1 MLLFVGF
8 RGVGE
13 LRGLLSRRVTAT
25 EDGFV
30 YDGFISYSQAVSGDL
45 ATTLQRWL
53 ERFATPWY
61 RPRRLRVFRDYTSL
75 SASHDLTDSIQRA
88 LAGTRWF
95 ILLASPRA
103 AQSKWVDREVAWW
116 RTHRQPER
124 VCIVLT
130 DGDLVWDDASGEWD
144 WDVTD
149 ALPPSARGMFAAQP
163 LWVDLRAVTSA
174 KELDRS
180 NVDLL
185 NKVAQIAAPLRGVDK
200 DAIVGEHI
208 TLHRRARLQRRGGV
222 VGLVLLLVTALI
234 AAYIAVG
241 NAQEAQAQ
249 SRIAQ
254 ARALAS
260 AAVANVDTNLDIAQ
274 LLAVEAY
281 RMDPRAEARS
291 ALLQAVTASPHLVRY
306 LPAGS
311 EVQRVAGSDNR
322 QFLSRGN
329 EERPCAAVGHQGVH
343 PAGDRPTQAS
353 RHRAGGQRGRRHDHG
368 DRRLDRGPVDRGP
381 ARSISASLGGKP
393 SLVGV
398 SPSGRS
404 VVVHSDAEV
413 VTLFDRGLRQL
424 AQTQADNEFGEWGE
438 LAVPSDRQIVFFES
452 GHGTWER
459 RALPSLDRSGG
470 GGVGFGTANYAAA
483 FSPGGQSFTYSNGD
497 TWLPLWK
504 TREPTGDL
512 YGHDSEAA
520 SQGPRPTALAISR
533 DGRRVATASS
543 GSIIVSDVTPAGK
556 QRATAR
562 EISAAGAVNR
572 NALAFVGDTN
582 HLISASGS
590 RVAFWDLAQPSRITE
605 MTAIDFGPPCNA
617 CTEPWLAVSPDKK
630 TVAMVDVSG
639 LWMTVHSPTFSRTYE
654 NHELTPFYGP
664 PVFIDDGRKLIVPT
678 PLNGGAEVR
687 GISTGLPLRGNW
699 PAADPVPSVKA
710 ASMSRDGKRVVVV
723 TVTDAVIVRDATT
736 GRILKGIPAPEGS
749 GDPFDQQYV
758 STAAI
763 DATASHA
770 AIVTKKGVRL
780 VDIEKATTQE
790 IPLADT
796 VKVRFAGE
804 KLAVQVA
811 GSSSVQLWSMTNHRF
826 ERSIGDSRQLAG
838 AFAIS
843 SDASVLAQRLQDDS
857 VALTNIVDDEVI
869 GTLDLNAPYP
879 AADSSLAFADDGTML
894 FAAVEGEGNVGEL
907 QRWSLTPDV
916 WTDAA
921 CTTSGRDLTRAEWD
935 KYVGTTPPSN
945 LHCRR

>member
-1 MLLFVGF
+1 M
-8 RGVGE
+8 
-13 LRGLLSRRVTAT
+13 SRRVTAT

-103 AQSKWVDREVAWW
+103 AQSKWVEREVAWW
-116 RTHRQPER
+116 RKNRPPER

-130 DGDLVWDDASGEWD
+130 GGDLVWDDESGD
-144 WDVTD
+144 WGDGTD
-149 ALPPSARGMFAAQP
+149 ALPPSARGMFTAQP

-222 VGLVLLLVTALI
+222 VSLVLLLVTALI

-281 RMDPRAEARS
+281 RMDPRAETRS
-291 ALLQAVTASPHLVRY
+291 ALLQAVTSSPHLVRY

-322 QFLSRGN
+322 QFLVAGTKNGRVLRWDTKAYTQQVIAQLK
-329 EERPCAAVGHQGVH
+329 RPVTGLAVSATGATIVATDGSTAVLWT
-343 PAGDRPTQAS
+343 GK
-353 RHRAGGQRGRRHDHG
+353 
-368 DRRLDRGPVDRGP
+368 GP
-381 ARSISASLGGKP
+381 AETISVPPGGKP

-404 VVVHSDAEV
+404 VVVHRDDGV
-413 VTLFDRGLRQL
+413 VTLFDRGIRQL
-424 AQTQADNEFGEWGE
+424 AQTQTQTRAENEFGKWDE
-438 LAVPSDRQIVFFES
+438 LAVPSDRQIVLFEAE
-452 GHGTWER
+452 GVWER
-459 RALPSLDRSGG
+459 RVLPTLKRSGG
-470 GGVGFGTANYAAA
+470 GTVGFPNRNFASAI
-483 FSPGGQSFTYSNGD
+483 SPGGQSFTYSNGA
-497 TWLPLWK
+497 TWLPLWE
-504 TREPTGDL
+504 TREPTP
-512 YGHDSEAA
+512 DSDSPPLQAA
-520 SQGPRPTALAISR
+520 SRGTRPTALAISR
-533 DGRRVATASS
+533 DGKRAATASN
-543 GSIIVSDVTPAGK
+543 GSITVSDVTPASA
-556 QRATAR
+556 QLATPTEVRASGT
-562 EISAAGAVNR
+562 VNPE
-572 NALAFVGDTN
+572 ALAFVGDTN
-582 HLISASGS
+582 HLVSASGS
-590 RVAFWDLAQPSRITE
+590 RVAFWDLTQLSRI
-605 MTAIDFGPPCNA
+605 AKKADVRLASPCNA
-617 CTEPWLAVSPDKK
+617 CTAPWLVASPDNE
-630 TVAMVDVSG
+630 TVAMVGDGGGWV
-639 LWMTVHSPTFSRTYE
+639 TVHSFSSS
-654 NHELTPFYGP
+654 HWSPGGELSASGL
-664 PVFIDDGRKLIVPT
+664 PVFTGDGKNLIIPT
-678 PLNGGAEVR
+678 SLNESWEIR
-687 GISTGLPLRGNW
+687 GVSSGLPLKGHL
-699 PAADPVPSVKA
+699 PASNLVDSVKA
-710 ASMSRDGKRVVVV
+710 ASLSRDKQRIVAV
-723 TVTDAVIVRDATT
+723 TVTDRVIVRDTGT
-736 GRILKGIPAPEGS
+736 GRIVKEIPGPESS
-749 GDPFDQQYV
+749 GDPFEQPNTSV
-758 STAAI
+758 AAV

-770 AIVTKKGVRL
+770 ALVTEKGVRL
-780 VDIEKATTQE
+780 VDIVKGTAQE
-790 IPLADT
+790 IPSAETLSVA
-796 VKVRFAGE
+796 FAGTY
-804 KLAVQVA
+804 LAVGHYD
-811 GSSSVQLWSMTNHRF
+811 GSIQMWSMRSRRF
-826 ERSIGDSRQLAG
+826 EKPVGDDREADG

-843 SDASVLAQRLQDDS
+843 TDGSLLAQRLQDDS
-857 VALTNIVDDEVI
+857 VALTDIENDKAL
-869 GTLDLNAPYP
+869 GTLTLLARDP
-879 AADSSLAFADDGTML
+879 AAESSLIFADDGTVL
-894 FAAVEGEGNVGEL
+894 FVALERTEQKGEL

-921 CTTSGRDLTRAEWD
+921 CATSGRDLTRAEWG